1 MGIVRP
7 HLWFAQDAEKAA
19 EFYAS
24 VIPNSRVTNVIN
36 APAGIPDVSEG
47 EPFIVNLELDGMPVD
62 MINAGP
68 AFKLDEAFSFIVDCE
83 DQAQVDHYWETLTA
97 DGGKPGQCGW
107 LTDRFGVSWQ
117 VVPKQLEQ
125 IFGDYTSEG
134 SKKALAAMFSMTK
147 LDIAALQ
154 AAGGGD
160 G

>member
-7 HLWFAQDAEKAA
+7 HLWFAQGAEKAA

-24 VIPNSRVTNVIN
+24 VIPNSRVTGVVR
-36 APAGIPDVSEG
+36 APAGIPDVVEG
-47 EPFIVNLELDGMPVD
+47 APFIVRLDLDGLPIE

-68 AFKLDEAFSFIVDCE
+68 AFTLDEAFSLIVECD
-83 DQAQVDHYWETLTA
+83 DQAQVDHYWEVLTA

-117 VVPKQLEQ
+117 VVPRQLDQ

-134 SKKALAAMFSMTK
+134 STKALAAMFTMSK
-147 LDIAALQ
+147 LDIAALE
-154 AAGGGD
+154 AAARS
-160 G
+160 